1 MLLFRRSGIEK
12 PTSEDYKERERELNK
27 NLDEIEGIIEKVL
40 KQTKDLLGQTW
51 NDSSVEELSDRI
63 SHIKVSASVSGV
75 NRCRSSS
82 QHITKDSLKLLIE
95 SATLPPMSLSLD
107 PLHSWCSGYGVNTGS
122 VRPS

>member
-1 MLLFRRSGIEK
+1 MYLGFDWILLVTATLTEYSFRRSGIEK

-63 SHIKVSASVSGV
+63 SHIKVSASLFAV
-75 NRCRSSS
+75 NR
-82 QHITKDSLKLLIE
+82 
-95 SATLPPMSLSLD
+95 
-107 PLHSWCSGYGVNTGS
+107 
-122 VRPS
+122 